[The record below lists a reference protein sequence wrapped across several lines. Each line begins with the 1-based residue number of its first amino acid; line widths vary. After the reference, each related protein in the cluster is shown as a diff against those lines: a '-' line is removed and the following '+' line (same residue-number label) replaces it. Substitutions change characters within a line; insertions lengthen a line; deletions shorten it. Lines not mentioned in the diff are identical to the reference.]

1 MQPAQINNATTLR
14 RLDSKSGSHGCQQ
27 TALLTINSVDMC
39 MRTAL
44 LFDKARSV
52 IACYQAG
59 KNGNGEN
66 HEQQRSETRKTRIRD
81 KTTTDNPEDDSKPG
95 RGIEYRLREETQRS
109 KRFAGQGSNTKNHSF
124 AGSESEQREG
134 RQTQNDAKAQCPR
147 MFRCVAHSSHVALR
161 VNRYYPGEI
170 CRNLEIEWVS
180 QCRIQLTHEETLRPQ
195 FRGATGALFEMFFER

>member
-14 RLDSKSGSHGCQQ
+14 RLDSKSRSHGCQQ
-27 TALLTINSVDMC
+27 TALLTIDSVDMY

-66 HEQQRSETRKTRIRD
+66 HEQTSETRKTRIRD
-81 KTTTDNPEDDSKPG
+81 KTTTHNPEDDSEPG
-95 RGIEYRLREETQRS
+95 RGIENRLREETQRS
-109 KRFAGQGSNTKNHSF
+109 KHFAGQGSNTKDHGF
-124 AGSESEQREG
+124 AGSEPEQREG
-134 RQTQNDAKAQCPR
+134 RQTQNDAKAQCPC
-147 MFRCVAHSSHVALR
+147 MFRRVAHSSHVALR
-161 VNRYYPGEI
+161 VNRYYPGEV
-170 CRNLEIEWVS
+170 CRNLEIEWIS

-195 FRGATGALFEMFFER
+195 FRSATGALFEMFFQR